1 MLKEGVFESESRDC
15 LIMEAGKECLKE
27 TVFADEKTMRIG
39 LNHIREMRM
48 NCKRTTT
55 ASEGRPKLRAK
66 TTGVHFETR
75 GASQRPV
82 LHSDAEVTHTRVLRR
97 NGSP

>member
-39 LNHIREMRM
+39 LN
-48 NCKRTTT
+48 
-55 ASEGRPKLRAK
+55 
-66 TTGVHFETR
+66 
-75 GASQRPV
+75 PV
-82 LHSDAEVTHTRVLRR
+82 L
-97 NGSP
+97 